1 MTEKEGKG
9 AETTLKSKFARG
21 VYLCAIGTGL
31 ATFAF
36 AILYYHYGQPWLLST
51 AISFGTTFYHFAMRL
66 AVGLTVPKIRNYH
79 SRWFCQRP
87 FESKLYTTLKVKQWK
102 KYAPTFDPRLF
113 SLQHCT
119 LIQIIENSCQAEVVH
134 EIIILLSF
142 LPILTIP
149 FFGAAGVFICTSVV
163 AALVDSIFVI
173 MQRYN
178 RPRLIRILE
187 KETAHG

>member
-9 AETTLKSKFARG
+9 AEITLKSKFARG

-31 ATFAF
+31 ATVAF
-36 AILYYHYGQPWLLST
+36 AILHYHYGHPWLLST

-66 AVGLTVPKIRNYH
+66 AVGLTVPKIKNYH
-79 SRWFCQRP
+79 SRWLRQRS
-87 FESKLYTTLKVKQWK
+87 FEPKLYATLKVKQWK
-102 KYAPTFDPRLF
+102 KYVPTFDPRLF

-119 LIQIIENSCQAEVVH
+119 LSQLIENSCRAEVVH

-142 LPILTIP
+142 LPVLTVP
-149 FFGAAGVFICTSVV
+149 FFGAEDVFIRTSVV
-163 AALVDSIFVI
+163 AALFDSIFVI
-173 MQRYN
+173 LQRYN